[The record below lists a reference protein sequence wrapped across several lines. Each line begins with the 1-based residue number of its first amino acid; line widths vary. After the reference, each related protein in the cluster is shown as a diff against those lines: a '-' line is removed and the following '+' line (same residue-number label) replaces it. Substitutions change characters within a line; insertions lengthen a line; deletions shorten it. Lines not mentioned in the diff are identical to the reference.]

1 VASQKAP
8 EPRVAEPV
16 PWVAGKLSCGVMFVG
31 CPGYRF
37 DEGAA
42 WTFPL
47 LGCVTGLPECGLGW
61 GCILVRGS
69 DFGVLEVDF
78 FCTLFLK
85 IAVFWPDLQSLWWG
99 THRSRGWYFPDVL
112 RDRQVELAYL
122 GIVLPFG
129 DRKPRSGGISII

>member
-1 VASQKAP
+1 
-8 EPRVAEPV
+8 
-16 PWVAGKLSCGVMFVG
+16 
-31 CPGYRF
+31 
-37 DEGAA
+37 
-42 WTFPL
+42 
-47 LGCVTGLPECGLGW
+47 VTGLPECGLGW

-78 FCTLFLK
+78 FCILFLK

>member
-1 VASQKAP
+1 MG
-8 EPRVAEPV
+8 R
-16 PWVAGKLSCGVMFVG
+16 
-31 CPGYRF
+31 
-37 DEGAA
+37 
-42 WTFPL
+42 TFLL
-47 LGCVTGLPECGLGW
+47 LGCVTGTSVGQSMGLG
-61 GCILVRGS
+61 GAASLSVVVIY
-69 DFGVLEVDF
+69 GVLEVDF
-78 FCTLFLK
+78 FCDLFLK